1 MSTVESR
8 RGVAVLVAALV
19 ALALAVVPGRPA
31 AHADAAGRG
40 GDYVPFTTA
49 RSVLDT
55 RSGAGGVT
63 GSRGAKSVTTF
74 PVLGVGGIPTS
85 GVNALYLRVVA
96 VTPTA
101 NTYLTVWPDGAPQP
115 SVSMVNVM
123 ATQTLSNGAIVRP
136 GANGRIAVYNYGGTV
151 HIVVEVHGYFTTST
165 GATNGGFVPVTP
177 SRVINTNTGLG
188 ITAGAIP
195 AGASRT
201 ISLATAGVPVGAAA
215 VFAQVTLSPPAERG
229 YFQATASGTTGVQ
242 PLMDYENGINNA
254 AGTAIT
260 LGADGKVIITNK
272 GSGAAHLVVDLMGYA
287 TKAATA
293 GAGLR
298 PVTARLYA
306 GQIAASSSIDIAV
319 GGTNGLPTR
328 GIAGAA
334 LSMQAVAG
342 SVAGTLRAWPTGTAE
357 PSATQ
362 TQFAA
367 NSTHRSSTVIKPG
380 TDGKVRVR
388 NLSSSAITAYIDLEG
403 WFAEPQPVVPVVP
416 DTPVTVVQAPATGG
430 QLVGALEYAYVDNI
444 GRVVIG
450 HQENLDNFGTVQYT
464 VISGNEAFT
473 GRPALNARADGSLA
487 VFAQY
492 SDGGDVW
499 SSSQTAPRAATWT
512 GWSDLGGSLAA
523 APAAVTL
530 ANGSTAL
537 FAADVDGRLWAHIAG
552 VWRNLGDVDLTGTPV
567 AVQVRDGVQ
576 VFGRVSDGTVGTLLH
591 RTDGTTSAW
600 TGLGGTGQGTP
611 SVVVYPGYRLRVFA
625 TAADGTVTT
634 KVQDAAGVFPAA
646 WDSVGTFVSAGA
658 PSAVL
663 DPQLGRTAVVARA
676 ADGILHASF
685 ETTSGSG
692 VFGDWSPVNTPD
704 LPSAT
709 DPATTTVNN
718 GSTPLWTI
726 TYRTPN
732 GTVVIYDRRGV
743 PGAAAF
749 GEPTLLAAPR

>member
-1 MSTVESR
+1 MERR
-8 RGVAVLVAALV
+8 RGIAVLVAVLV
-19 ALALAVVPGRPA
+19 ALALAVVPRTPV

-40 GDYVPFTTA
+40 GDYVPFTLA

-55 RSGAGGVT
+55 RTGIGGVSGT
-63 GSRGAKSVTTF
+63 RGARSITTF

-85 GVNALYLRVVA
+85 GVSALYLRIVA
-96 VTPTA
+96 VGPTA
-101 NTYLTVWPDGAPQP
+101 NTYMRAWPDGATQP
-115 SVSMVNVM
+115 GVAMLNVM

-136 GANGRIAVYNYGGTV
+136 GANGKISVFNYAGSV
-151 HIVVEVHGYFTTST
+151 HLVVEVHGYFTTST
-165 GATNGGFVPVTP
+165 GAANGGFVPVTP
-177 SRVINTNTGLG
+177 SRVINTNTALG

-201 ISLATAGVPVGAAA
+201 ISLATAGVPVGASA
-215 VFAQVTLSPPAERG
+215 VFAQITLSPPAAAG
-229 YFQATASGTTGVQ
+229 YFQTTASGTTGAQSVIN
-242 PLMDYENGINNA
+242 YENGINNA
-254 AGTAIT
+254 SGASIT
-260 LGADGKVIITNK
+260 LGADGKVIVTNK
-272 GSGAAHLVVDLMGYA
+272 GSGAAHLVIDVMGYA
-287 TKAATA
+287 TKTPTA

-298 PVTARLYA
+298 PVAARLYA
-306 GQIAASSSIDIAV
+306 GQIAASSSIDIPV

-334 LSMQAVAG
+334 LSLEAAG
-342 SVAGTLRAWPTGTAE
+342 STVAGTLRAWGTGTTE
-357 PSATQ
+357 PAATL

-367 NSTHRSSTVIKPG
+367 NSAHRSSTVIKPG

-388 NLSSSAITAYIDLEG
+388 NISTSAITVYIDLEG

-416 DTPVTVVQAPATGG
+416 NTPVTVVQAPATGG

-473 GRPALNARADGSLA
+473 GRPALNAKPDGSLA

-530 ANGSTAL
+530 TNGATAL
-537 FAADVDGRLWAHIAG
+537 FAADVDGKLWVHGGSA
-552 VWRNLGDVDLTGTPV
+552 WRNLGDVNLTGAPT

-576 VFGRVSDGTVGTLLH
+576 VFGRVSDGTVGTLLY
-591 RTDGTTSAW
+591 RTDGTTGAW
-600 TGLGGTGQGTP
+600 TGLGGTGHGTP

-634 KVQDAAGVFPAA
+634 KLQDAAGVFPAA
-646 WDSVGTFVSAGA
+646 WDTVGTFVADGA
-658 PSAVL
+658 PSAIL

-676 ADGILHASF
+676 ADGIVHASF

-732 GTVVIYDRRGV
+732 GTVVVYDRRGV
-743 PGAAAF
+743 PGSAAF
-749 GEPTLLAAPR
+749 GEPTLLAAPK